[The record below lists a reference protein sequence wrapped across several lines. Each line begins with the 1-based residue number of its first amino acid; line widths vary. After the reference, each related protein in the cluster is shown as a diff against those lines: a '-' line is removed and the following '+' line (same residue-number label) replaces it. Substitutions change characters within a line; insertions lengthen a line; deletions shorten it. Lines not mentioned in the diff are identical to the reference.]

1 MANRP
6 SMSINLGLPVAP
18 EVDSPELYAS
28 LMGVYSA
35 IRNVMYALDTYT
47 GNSLVTAEEY
57 SQINAFS
64 QMHTQKTAVVYVK
77 LTEDVLAGH
86 MINLHNSGGLRA
98 RKAIVTSQRCH
109 GFAVASGSIGD
120 HIPVCLM
127 GACTL
132 ISGLTIGTEYYMSST
147 PGQIQTTAT
156 AQRLGVALSG
166 NVLWFTP

>member
-1 MANRP
+1 MANKP

-18 EVDSPELYAS
+18 EVDSPELYSS

-35 IRNVMYALDTYT
+35 IRNVMYAVDSYT
-47 GNSLVTAEEY
+47 GNSLVTPEEF

-64 QMHTQKTAVVYVK
+64 QLHLQKIAVVYVK
-77 LTEDVLAGH
+77 LTEAVFAGH
-86 MINLHNSGGLRA
+86 IINLWNSGGLMA
-98 RKAIVTSQRCH
+98 RKAVSATQRAD
-109 GFAVASGSIGD
+109 GFAVASGAIGD

-132 ISGLTIGTEYYMSST
+132 ITGLTPGTDYYLSTT
-147 PGQIQTTAT
+147 PGQIQTGAT
-156 AQRLGVALSG
+156 SQRVGKALSS